1 MSRPWTGREIL
12 ELRKMA
18 ASSGAREIAAV
29 LGRSPEAIRS
39 RAADEASRCADRSRP
54 TALKPLPI
62 KRMARAGA
70 NRWHNQPPIMRR
82 VELAGCIGRPQLTV
96 CLATA
101 HS

>member
-54 TALKPLPI
+54 TALKPLPPSS
-62 KRMARAGA
+62 AWRAPV
-70 NRWHNQPPIMRR
+70 QT
-82 VELAGCIGRPQLTV
+82 AGIGRPQLTV